1 MLKRNY
7 RLTKHGSFGFVYRK
21 GENKA
26 SAAFSLFYVKSTS
39 LKVGFSVSNKLGKA
53 TVRNKVKRRMRAI
66 VRSLLPLP
74 KYQIVIVAK
83 GKAVF
88 MSFDE
93 MRADIVRLLTK
104 SGIIASPDERYEK
117 KETQ

>member
-1 MLKRNY
+1 MLKKIY

-53 TVRNKVKRRMRAI
+53 TARNKLKRRMRAI
-66 VRSLLPLP
+66 VMHMMPLS
-74 KYQIVIVAK
+74 KYQIVVVARTPAAGLTYADMQK
-83 GKAVF
+83 DLKLLFA
-88 MSFDE
+88 
-93 MRADIVRLLTK
+93 RA
-104 SGIIASPDERYEK
+104 GILNEK
-117 KETQ
+117 KEA